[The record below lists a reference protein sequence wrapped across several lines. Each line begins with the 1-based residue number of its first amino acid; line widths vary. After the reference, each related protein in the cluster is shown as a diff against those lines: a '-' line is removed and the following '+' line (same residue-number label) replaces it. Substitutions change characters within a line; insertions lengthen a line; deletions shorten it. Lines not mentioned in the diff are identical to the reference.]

1 MPWICSNVTATEGN
15 PLSILPEN
23 LLSKINIID
32 PQAKKKEKR
41 KGKKRPHL
49 CINNNITQGTLVCLS
64 ALRKYEIHIY
74 GLRY

>member
-32 PQAKKKEKR
+32 PQAKKKRKKKR
-41 KGKKRPHL
+41 KEKTPLMYKQQYNSRHFGL
-49 CINNNITQGTLVCLS
+49 FICIEKI
-64 ALRKYEIHIY
+64 
-74 GLRY
+74 